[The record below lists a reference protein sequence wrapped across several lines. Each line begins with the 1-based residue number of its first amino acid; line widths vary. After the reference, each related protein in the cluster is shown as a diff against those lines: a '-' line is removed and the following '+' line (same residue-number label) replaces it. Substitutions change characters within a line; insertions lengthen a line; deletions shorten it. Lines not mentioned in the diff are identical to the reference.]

1 MSTAVAPKPG
11 PSAMAKMLKEW
22 KRQARRHEQR
32 AKESRRAA
40 QLANASRDAWRDK
53 ARAAERRHV
62 IAQSE
67 LAQVRAELERV
78 RAAQKEGSAT

>member
-1 MSTAVAPKPG
+1 
-11 PSAMAKMLKEW
+11 MAKLLKEW
-22 KRQARRHEQR
+22 KRNARRHEQR

-40 QLANASRDAWRDK
+40 QLANASRDHWQER
-53 ARAAERRHV
+53 ARTAERRHV

-78 RAAQKEGSAT
+78 RAALTEGPRP